1 MATSRISAT
10 LTPIRVDP
18 ATWAFEIAGAVKAM
32 PASMRMRIGLMSSSF
47 VGQLGLRL
55 LGLLGLLGGPAAV
68 DSIENGQL
76 RLLNRSDGI
85 VDREACLPL
94 QALGVVLRAPHIPV
108 ALYMSNIR
116 LQGVHVGSDFR
127 PYRTPVS
134 NGGVVN

>member
-1 MATSRISAT
+1 M
-10 LTPIRVDP
+10 RVDP

-55 LGLLGLLGGPAAV
+55 LSLLSLLGLLGGPAAV

-94 QALGVVLRAPHIPV
+94 QALGVVLRALHIPV
-108 ALYMSNIR
+108 VLCLSNIR